1 MRDPLSAGEFRLV
14 GLTVF
19 VVGLAAMWLLSRVAR

>member
-19 VVGLAAMWLLSRVAR
+19 AIGLATIWLLSRITR